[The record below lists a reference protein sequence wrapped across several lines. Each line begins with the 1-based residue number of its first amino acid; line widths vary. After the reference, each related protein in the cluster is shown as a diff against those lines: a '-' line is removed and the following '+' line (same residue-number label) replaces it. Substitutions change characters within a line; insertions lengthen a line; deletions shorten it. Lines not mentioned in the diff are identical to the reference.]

1 MIFLRLDPDCQTG
14 FSDGWISAIIASMKQ
29 LNFKDRW
36 VVITGASA
44 GLGAEMARY
53 LAVKEK
59 ANLVLAARR
68 EDRMLALKEQLLRD
82 VAVKIEVAAVD
93 LTTAEGCDGLFRKA
107 TAVGKIYALINNAG
121 MTTYG
126 KTSAEHIGM
135 YQRIIDLNVRAVMHL
150 SLLFLEYFQVQ
161 GEGAILNVTSEAAF
175 TPTPYQNVYAASKHA
190 IQSFTD
196 CLRVERRDRRVKI
209 CTFVPGGINTDMI
222 SDSGL
227 SAKVDR
233 DSFVNMK
240 PDVAARK
247 AVEAFKRGK
256 PMTIPGILNKVNHA
270 LMWALPRRLK
280 LVMSERFYR
289 PPQ

>member
-1 MIFLRLDPDCQTG
+1 M
-14 FSDGWISAIIASMKQ
+14 
-29 LNFKDRW
+29 NFKDRW

-53 LAVKEK
+53 LAVNEK

-68 EDRMLALKEQLLRD
+68 EDRMLALKEELLRE

-93 LTTAEGCDGLFRKA
+93 LTTVEGCDELFRKA
-107 TAVGKIYALINNAG
+107 TAVGKIYALINSAG
-121 MTTYG
+121 MTAYG

-135 YQRIIDLNVRAVMHL
+135 YQRIIDLNVRSVMHL
-150 SLLFLEYFQVQ
+150 SLLFLEYFQIQ

-196 CLRVERRDRRVKI
+196 CLRVEHRDRRVNI

-222 SDSGL
+222 TDSGL

-256 PMTIPGILNKVNHA
+256 PMAIPGILNKVNHA

-280 LVMSERFYR
+280 LAMAERFYR